1 MFSRVPRPFAT
12 SEPGSLPVP
21 RASLSPPGRNLIVV
35 LCLIALFAILGWS
48 LLSSATTRR
57 TPPELQRG
65 LTALSRGQI
74 AEAQQFFESALKQR
88 PADPAVYLTIL
99 IACQRYR
106 QWNLL
111 VLYGERAITDCRYA
125 RDAVRAE
132 LYRRLTFG
140 YLEQASPYSAQNN
153 YLQQALLYAKRA
165 WELDRQNPDMINH
178 YAYLLADHGN
188 TPEAHLLAEE
198 LLATALRL
206 VRLDSHNPDNRL
218 LLPLI
223 EDSYGWALC
232 RLGRSAEA
240 ITYLQDALNHLSA
253 SSETEDAEALK
264 EIYYHLGVAYHQS
277 GRPEEARRML
287 DIALYYD
294 SNYRRALEA
303 REALVLPPASVPY
316 VILPGAH
323 YNPEA
328 LFQNAIPSL
337 SRPFHEEKLR

>member
-1 MFSRVPRPFAT
+1 MFSRVPRPSTT

-48 LLSSATTRR
+48 LLSNATTRR

-65 LTALSRGQI
+65 MAALSRGQI

-88 PADPAVYLTIL
+88 PADPAIYLTIL

-132 LYRRLTFG
+132 LYRRVTFG
-140 YLEQASPYSAQNN
+140 YLEQATPGSQNGF
-153 YLQQALLYAKRA
+153 LRLALLYARRA

-178 YAYLLADHGN
+178 YAYLLADHGSSL
-188 TPEAHLLAEE
+188 EAHLMAEG

-206 VRLDSHNPDNRL
+206 VRADSHNPENRF

-223 EDSYGWALC
+223 EDSYGWVLC

-253 SSETEDAEALK
+253 SHETDDAEARK
-264 EIYYHLGVAYHQS
+264 EIYYHLGVAYHQN

-294 SNYRRALEA
+294 PNYRRAREA
-303 REALVLPPASVPY
+303 REALALPPASVPY
-316 VILPGAH
+316 VILPGVH

-328 LFQNAIPSL
+328 LFLNSTLTPEKPL
-337 SRPFHEEKLR
+337 PEEKPR